1 MNDGFVFLWSISKN
15 GGASLHSSNKCI
27 SNVQALAWMG
37 NSVVTVGTRH
47 VKVWRLE
54 PVTPASPIKNRNDL
68 TRVLDGPSSSPS
80 PKTFSGRNCLLGPF
94 VDSRFTCVAALS
106 DCKALLCTEHGDIC
120 RLDDTDQ
127 RQRLERVA
135 KATFRVLCIS
145 VDQEKGLVLLGGG
158 GGQAQ
163 EIPLHRL
170 ANNESGLVPP
180 EGSPSPSPRLTI
192 NPKSRL
198 DHCADILA
206 VGSLRDH
213 LIFVDANHQILIVK
227 PDITGSNASS
237 YSYEKRISA
246 HESAVLGIGIM
257 PQPNK
262 QEADF
267 MTWSSQGTALFWTLV
282 GICRDRL
289 VISLEPSPFST
300 DGDTNEL
307 KILRATNAGEVFLF
321 GDKNGNIGYY
331 GACSKVHKAHNGEV
345 TDMSLVQ
352 RDDGISLVASC
363 GRDRTLQLFQLIDDG
378 LEILQTMEKEHGASI
393 SSLMFSN
400 RGELLIS
407 ASADRTIVVRAIAS
421 GRSQKAA
428 FFPTKVLTLKS
439 SPMAFAMLP
448 DGSDTIMVST
458 IDRQLHKYD
467 LKTGELVHTFK
478 ATDSARS
485 ESVPLHRIKL
495 GRLQRNIY
503 QAPIVLGVSSTDKSI
518 RAYDSDTGVLLAREY
533 GQLVASDCALLQRPD
548 EDDNVSQGVVST
560 GLDGTIM
567 IWELVV
573 PSHRLMG
580 SEGSM
585 SGKNTSYESSSYA
598 RPLRRILSKSELVE
612 YQQSLENAQDPSTP
626 TRGQHPSPVR
636 KQTSRLTPGG
646 ALKHSAANVAMSAHH
661 SPSSSVSETREQK
674 HIAAVPKVALASR
687 TRRASSDAHSRHALA
702 AEDNRN
708 LISSTHHV
716 CQNLRGYRDR
726 ISASS
731 EILTSEMA
739 EELEQQLAL
748 TLTAIRTKTKSP
760 NKRTSDEANQDG
772 SMDGW
777 LARMIDERLALR
789 LGVGGSENGKVGE
802 KEHQAFSSGGAIEE
816 HVEQ

>member
-1 MNDGFVFLWSISKN
+1 MR
-15 GGASLHSSNKCI
+15 
-27 SNVQALAWMG
+27 
-37 NSVVTVGTRH
+37 NSVITVGTRH

-54 PVTPASPIKNRNDL
+54 PVTPASPIKNRNHL
-68 TRVLDGPSSSPS
+68 TKVLDGPSSNSS

-94 VDSRFTCVAALS
+94 VDSKFTCVAALS
-106 DCKALLCTEHGDIC
+106 DCTALLCTEHGDIC

-145 VDQEKGLVLLGGG
+145 VDQEKGLVLLGGRD
-158 GGQAQ
+158 GQTQA
-163 EIPLHRL
+163 IPLHRL
-170 ANNESGLVPP
+170 IKYESGLVSS

-192 NPKSRL
+192 NPMSRL

-227 PDITGSNASS
+227 PDTASS
-237 YSYEKRISA
+237 SASNCSYEKRISA

-267 MTWSSQGTALFWTLV
+267 MTWSSQGTALFWTMI

-289 VISLEPSPFST
+289 VISLEPSPLST
-300 DGDTNEL
+300 DGDANEL
-307 KILRATNAGEVFLF
+307 KLLRATNAGEVFLF

-331 GACSKVHKAHNGEV
+331 GACSKVHRAHNGEV
-345 TDMSLVQ
+345 TDMSLAQ
-352 RDDGISLVASC
+352 RDDGISLIASC

-378 LEILQTMEKEHGASI
+378 LEILQTMENEHGASI
-393 SSLMFSN
+393 NSLMFSN
-400 RGELLIS
+400 RGEVLIS
-407 ASADRTIVVRAIAS
+407 ASADRTIVVRAIAFGKS
-421 GRSQKAA
+421 KKAT

-439 SPMAFAMLP
+439 SPVAFAMLS
-448 DGSDTIMVST
+448 DGFDTIMVST

-467 LKTGELVHTFK
+467 LKTGGLVHSFK

-485 ESVPLHRIKL
+485 ESVPLHRIKI
-495 GRLQRNIY
+495 GRLHRNIY
-503 QAPIVLGVSSTDKSI
+503 HAPIVLGVSSTDKSI

-548 EDDNVSQGVVST
+548 EDDNVSQVVVST

-567 IWELVV
+567 IWELVM
-573 PSHRLMG
+573 PSHRQTG

-585 SGKNTSYESSSYA
+585 SGKNTPYESSSSSYA

-626 TRGQHPSPVR
+626 TRSQHPSRVR
-636 KQTSRLTPGG
+636 NKTSRLTLGG
-646 ALKHSAANVAMSAHH
+646 ALKHSAANVPKSAHH

-674 HIAAVPKVALASR
+674 HIAPLSKGALASR
-687 TRRASSDAHSRHALA
+687 TRRASSDAHSPHAPA
-702 AEDNRN
+702 AEDNHN
-708 LISSTHHV
+708 LMSSTHHV
-716 CQNLRGYRDR
+716 CQNLRGYRDS

-731 EILTSEMA
+731 DILTSEMA

-748 TLTAIRTKTKSP
+748 TLTAIRTKTKSS
-760 NKRTSDEANQDG
+760 NERTSDEANQDG

-789 LGVGGSENGKVGE
+789 LGAGGSENGKLGE
-802 KEHQAFSSGGAIEE
+802 KEHQASSSGGATEE
-816 HVEQ
+816 HAEQ